1 METKQKEVK
10 ALFDT
15 NEDYH
20 SSPGISASGLKAI
33 FKKSV
38 YHFLNQK
45 PFESS
50 AMALGTA
57 VHCAMLE
64 PELYY
69 KDFHVMPKIDRR
81 TKAGKEQFAMEQEKA
96 EGKSLVAFDDH
107 QKITAILNNFRNH
120 DLAQKYCKGEIELS
134 HYLEHEGLKVRV
146 RPDCLNRVENFI
158 SDVKTCQDNAPIAF
172 KRDVYKYGYHLQCA
186 FYSDML
192 GIPAENFRFIAV
204 ETNYPFSVEVYGLSE
219 EMIDQGR
226 KGWKRAFG
234 DWKIY
239 KQTGI
244 VSGYNWN
251 EFSEDGSLIL

>member
-1 METKQKEVK
+1 MSKEIK
-10 ALFDT
+10 AIFDT
-15 NEDYH
+15 NEKYH
-20 SSPGISASGLKAI
+20 SSKAISASGLKAI
-33 FKKSV
+33 NKKSV

-64 PELYY
+64 PHLYY
-69 KDFHVMPKIDRR
+69 KEFHIMPKIDRR
-81 TKAGKEQFAMEQEKA
+81 TKIGKQTFLIEQEKA
-96 EGKSLVAFDDH
+96 EGKTIVAFEDH
-107 QKITAILNNFRNH
+107 EKITAILENFRNH
-120 DLAQKYCKGEIELS
+120 ELAQKYCKGEIELS
-134 HYLEHEGLKVRV
+134 HYLEHEGIEVRV

-158 SDVKTCQDNAPIAF
+158 ADPKTCQDNSPMAF
-172 KRDVYKYGYHLQCA
+172 KRDVYKYGYHLQAA

-192 GIPAENFRFIAV
+192 GVPAENFRFIAV
-204 ETNYPFSVEVYGLSE
+204 ETQYPYSVEVYGLSE

-226 KGWKRAFG
+226 RAWKRSFN

-239 KQTGI
+239 KETGI
-244 VSGYNWN
+244 ISGYNWS

>member
-1 METKQKEVK
+1 METK
-10 ALFDT
+10 FDT
-15 NEDYH
+15 NEVYH
-20 SSPGISASGLKAI
+20 STPGISASGLKTI
-33 FKKSV
+33 YKKSV

-50 AMALGTA
+50 AMALGSA

-69 KDFHVMPKIDRR
+69 KNYHVMPNIDRR
-81 TKAGKEQFAMEQEKA
+81 TKVGKETFEIEQKKA
-96 EGKSLVAFDDH
+96 EGKILLNQEDH
-107 QKITAILNNFRNH
+107 EKITKILENFRNH

-134 HYLEHEGLKVRV
+134 HYKKHENIDVRI
-146 RPDCLNRVENFI
+146 RPDVLNRIENFI
-158 SDVKTCQDNAPIAF
+158 SDVKTCQDNSPSAF

-204 ETNYPFSVEVYGLSE
+204 ETNYPFSVEVYGLSD
-219 EMIDQGR
+219 EMINQGR
-226 KGWKRAFG
+226 NGWKRAFN

-239 KQTGI
+239 VETGI
-244 VSGYNWN
+244 VSGYIWN
-251 EFSEDGSLIL
+251 DFNDDGSLIL